1 MGFTRLRM
9 LPCEWWSLTPPFHP
23 YLPKAGGYFLLHWP
37 GSFLRRTLSGIL
49 PCGARTFLTSLSSRD
64 RPFRSKSII
73 QLLSNRKKRITS
85 SLRDSRNPKNIRNS
99 AYFFKIRNCS
109 CFWRGNNAAIRINA
123 SIIRIAAFCPCFLH
137 VEAAS
142 SYELP
147 ADGVVGKEFAGK
159 RKEIVKEF
167 QQSLCFVVCGIV
179 LIDAEK
185 ERLCELL

>member
-1 MGFTRLRM
+1 MGFTQLRM
-9 LPCEWWSLTPPFHP
+9 LPRGRWSLTPPFHP
-23 YLPKAGGYFLLHWP
+23 YLPEAGGYFLLHWP

-49 PCGARTFLTSLSSRD
+49 PCGARTFLTSISSRD

-73 QLLSNRKKRITS
+73 QLLSNRKKHG
-85 SLRDSRNPKNIRNS
+85 LLH
-99 AYFFKIRNCS
+99 
-109 CFWRGNNAAIRINA
+109 
-123 SIIRIAAFCPCFLH
+123 RIAAFCPCFLH

-167 QQSLCFVVCGIV
+167 QQSLRFVVCGIV
-179 LIDAEK
+179 LVDAEK
-185 ERLCELL
+185 ERLRELL